1 MDQPNS
7 FETATGMASDEE
19 SAIWTY
25 NAATSSLVPI
35 WVNPDECMRSP
46 CQTWFML
53 TVTTATVPVS
63 LVYMNNEGTVCITGD
78 VGALEAQFASEPMQS
93 IVSSMLSPS
102 QLPD

>member
-25 NAATSSLVPI
+25 SAATSSLVPI

-46 CQTWFML
+46 SCQT
-53 TVTTATVPVS
+53 
-63 LVYMNNEGTVCITGD
+63 
-78 VGALEAQFASEPMQS
+78 
-93 IVSSMLSPS
+93 
-102 QLPD
+102 